1 MQDLIKRYFWVLG
14 ALVVFVCALFAAKA
28 TSHIVEAKFLGDSA
42 KTPRVAAVMPSP
54 SKPAKEVRSKDGGA
68 MASRNM
74 FCSECTPPPAV
85 ANADP
90 SSINT
95 TSLPLVLLAT
105 MVSTNPKDSYA
116 TIINT
121 ENQKQ
126 GAYSVGDQVPGA
138 TGAVKEIH
146 YKYVDFENAGRIER
160 VVLAG
165 AQVPVAAAPP
175 VAAEQPTGDENK
187 DDLQASIDNGIKK
200 IDDNTYEIDK
210 ALVDKVLANPMAV
223 AKGARIV
230 PAVKNG
236 KPDEM
241 QAQID
246 TGIKKIDETTYE
258 IDKSLIDKVLANP
271 MAVAKGARVVPAVKN
286 GKPDGFKLYAIRP
299 SSVYAKLGLT
309 NGDTLQSING
319 FELTSADKALEVYT
333 KLREATSLQVE
344 VTRRGKPLTLK
355 YSIR

>member
-14 ALVVFVCALFAAKA
+14 VVAVLACAIFAAQA

-42 KTPRVAAVMPSP
+42 KAPHIAAVMPSATT
-54 SKPAKEVRSKDGGA
+54 PAKQTRSKDG
-68 MASRNM
+68 ASFATRNM
-74 FCSECTPPPAV
+74 FCSECTPPVVA

-95 TSLPLVLLAT
+95 TSLPVVLLAT
-105 MVSTNPKDSYA
+105 MVSTKPEDSYA

-126 GAYSVGDQVPGA
+126 GAYAVGDQVPGA

-146 YKYVDFENAGRIER
+146 YKYIDFENNGRVER
-160 VVLAG
+160 LVLSG
-165 AQVPVAAAPP
+165 ATPPVVAAAP
-175 VAAEQPTGDENK
+175 VQEQPQSNEPV
-187 DDLQASIDNGIKK
+187 DDMQASIDNGIKK
-200 IDDNTYEIDK
+200 TSDNTYEIDK
-210 ALVDKVLANPMAV
+210 SLV
-223 AKGARIV
+223 
-230 PAVKNG
+230 
-236 KPDEM
+236 
-241 QAQID
+241 
-246 TGIKKIDETTYE
+246 
-258 IDKSLIDKVLANP
+258 DKVLANP

-333 KLREATSLQVE
+333 KLREATQLEVE
-344 VTRRGKPLTLK
+344 VTRRGKPVTLK

>member
-14 ALVVFVCALFAAKA
+14 ALAVLICAIFAAKA
-28 TSHIVEAKFLGDSA
+28 TGHIIEAKFLGDSA
-42 KTPRVAAVMPSP
+42 KAPRVAAVLPTAQPVKQS
-54 SKPAKEVRSKDGGA
+54 RSKDGA
-68 MASRNM
+68 PFATRNM
-74 FCSECTPPPAV
+74 FCAECTPPPAI

-105 MVSTNPKDSYA
+105 MVSTKPNDSYA
-116 TIINT
+116 TVVNT

-126 GAYSVGDQVPGA
+126 GAYAVGDQVPGA
-138 TGAVKEIH
+138 TGKVKEIH
-146 YKYVDFENAGRIER
+146 YKYIDFENNGHVER
-160 VVLAG
+160 LVLAG
-165 AQVPVAAAPP
+165 ATVPVAAAAP
-175 VAAEQPTGDENK
+175 VAEQPSGEPV

-200 IDDNTYEIDK
+200 IDEN
-210 ALVDKVLANPMAV
+210 N
-223 AKGARIV
+223 
-230 PAVKNG
+230 
-236 KPDEM
+236 
-241 QAQID
+241 
-246 TGIKKIDETTYE
+246 YE
-258 IDKSLIDKVLANP
+258 IDKSLVDKVLANP

-286 GKPDGFKLYAIRP
+286 GQPDGFKLYAIRP

-333 KLREATSLQVE
+333 KLREATSLEVS
-344 VTRRGKPLTLK
+344 VTRRGKPMTLK

>member
-14 ALVVFVCALFAAKA
+14 AFVVFVCAVFAAKA
-28 TSHIVEAKFLGDSA
+28 TSHIVEAKYLGDSS
-42 KTPRVAAVMPSP
+42 KTPRVAAVVPSP
-54 SKPAKEVRSKDGGA
+54 TQPKKESRSKDGA
-68 MASRNM
+68 TFAARNM

-90 SSINT
+90 SQIQT

-105 MVSTNPKDSYA
+105 MVSTKSNDSYA

-126 GAYSVGDQVPGA
+126 GAYAVGDKVPGA
-138 TGAVKEIH
+138 SGPVKEIH
-146 YKYVDFENAGRIER
+146 YKYIDFENNGRVER
-160 VVLAG
+160 LVLAG
-165 AQVPVAAAPP
+165 ATPPVVAAAP
-175 VAAEQPTGDENK
+175 VAEQPAATGEPQ

-200 IDDNTYEIDK
+200 IDEN
-210 ALVDKVLANPMAV
+210 N
-223 AKGARIV
+223 
-230 PAVKNG
+230 
-236 KPDEM
+236 
-241 QAQID
+241 
-246 TGIKKIDETTYE
+246 YE
-258 IDKSLIDKVLANP
+258 IDKSLVDKVLANP

-333 KLREATSLQVE
+333 KLREATQLEVE
-344 VTRRGKPLTLK
+344 VTRRGKPMTLK